1 MADAPIRVRYR
12 IETAGDPEAL
22 AAKIASDQSTGT
34 FTELPGETAAVRAR
48 CAARVEAV
56 QPLEP
61 VDTPA
66 LPDPGGTRARTAAP
80 RSSSPTRS
88 RRSAPTSPR

>member
-34 FTELPGETAAVRAR
+34 FTELPGETEAVRAR

-61 VDTPA
+61 VDAPA
-66 LPDPGGTRARTAAP
+66 LPDPGGSGPVPP
-80 RSSSPTRS
+80 RRGRSSPTRS